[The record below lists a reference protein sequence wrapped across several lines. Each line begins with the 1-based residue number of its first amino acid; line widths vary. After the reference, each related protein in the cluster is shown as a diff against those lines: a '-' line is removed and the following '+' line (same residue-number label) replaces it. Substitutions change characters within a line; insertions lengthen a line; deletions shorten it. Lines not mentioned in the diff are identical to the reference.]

1 LGGILEA
8 VMKCFAIP
16 ALAASSMLVI
26 ALALPRTASSADNAD
41 LRDYET
47 PRLEEGLEPDQRIH
61 LQALAAAYAAA
72 STAKYDT
79 AGRVVVLARRGN
91 IVTVSFAPAQSNVYD
106 GQLQVTYD
114 ALQHK
119 VIELKAG
126 G

>member
-1 LGGILEA
+1 
-8 VMKCFAIP
+8 MKCFAILV
-16 ALAASSMLVI
+16 LAASSVFAI
-26 ALALPRTASSADNAD
+26 ALAAPHAGSSADNAN
-41 LRDYET
+41 LRDYEP

-61 LQALAAAYAAA
+61 LKALAAAYAAA
-72 STAKYDT
+72 RTAKYDT
-79 AGRVVVLARRGN
+79 TGRLVVLVRRGN
-91 IVTVSFAPAQSNVYD
+91 IVSVSFASPQSNVYD